1 MFLQLQRTKIR
12 IQGAGTSK
20 STSVQAW
27 LVCVFGRSYPLRV
40 ETLLI
45 FKFLHTSIYSRK
57 WYRKYAT
64 CTVRGGNYCTFCNA
78 SPCMYIIH
86 VLIYGGSHKKSLKW
100 ALFSL
105 GRKKEFCFEKALKCY
120 YKSLPVVVVHF
131 LDLLFL
137 NKAIVVQFAKMQKR
151 KLKCLQCRLLYFA
164 KNKER
169 KDYILCDR
177 PLFSINSISS
187 TFCTPI

>member
-1 MFLQLQRTKIR
+1 MQFKYITVRQLPQLLFLQLQRTKIR

-100 ALFSL
+100 AFFFFWQ
-105 GRKKEFCFEKALKCY
+105 KKEL
-120 YKSLPVVVVHF
+120 VVIHH
-131 LDLLFL
+131 DI
-137 NKAIVVQFAKMQKR
+137 KH
-151 KLKCLQCRLLYFA
+151 
-164 KNKER
+164 
-169 KDYILCDR
+169 
-177 PLFSINSISS
+177 SIIPNA
-187 TFCTPI
+187 